1 MNIPNGTM
9 ESFALY
15 MKLSTGTKA
24 CYSREER
31 NDFKSQEKSEGIHQ

>member
-1 MNIPNGTM
+1 MNIPNGTLG
-9 ESFALY
+9 SFSLP
-15 MKLSTGTKA
+15 LSTGTKA